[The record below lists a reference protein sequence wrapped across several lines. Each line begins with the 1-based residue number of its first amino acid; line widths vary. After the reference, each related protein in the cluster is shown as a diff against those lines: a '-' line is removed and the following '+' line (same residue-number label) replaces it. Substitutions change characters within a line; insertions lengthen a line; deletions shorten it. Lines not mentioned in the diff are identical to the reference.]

1 MAFRFR
7 KSKKLFPGVTASL
20 GKKGFGV
27 RIGGRN
33 VGMSFGPS
41 GKRVTSSIPG
51 TGLSFSQRLGGGRQD
66 VDEPT
71 NPKPSRSWS
80 MWTWIVITSALI
92 AFFVVIF
99 SK

>member
-20 GKKGFGV
+20 AKKGFGV

-51 TGLSFSQRLGGGRQD
+51 TGLAFSHRLGVGRQD
-66 VDEPT
+66 RERESETP
-71 NPKPSRSWS
+71 RSWS
-80 MWTWIVITSALI
+80 MWTWIVITSGLI
-92 AFFVVIF
+92 AFFVAIF